1 MQSWKVAVAQERA
14 PGEPAGAETGSTATK
29 NQGAADGAMSLG
41 LTGERR
47 PLYRLRKSDVMEV
60 SFTFAPEFNQTLIV
74 LPDGFVMLRGAGSLM
89 AEGLTLPQISD
100 ALRRAY
106 LETLHDPE
114 VTVILKDFEKPYFI
128 ATGEVTRPG
137 KYELRTETT
146 VTDAVAMAGG
156 FTRQAKHSQVL
167 LFRRVSGSLVETR
180 SVNVKQLLRGR
191 NLKEDLQLRPGDLV
205 FVPQNAI
212 SRIQKYLPLPTTGL
226 YLNPGTF

>member
-1 MQSWKVAVAQERA
+1 
-14 PGEPAGAETGSTATK
+14 
-29 NQGAADGAMSLG
+29 
-41 LTGERR
+41 
-47 PLYRLRKSDVMEV
+47 MEV